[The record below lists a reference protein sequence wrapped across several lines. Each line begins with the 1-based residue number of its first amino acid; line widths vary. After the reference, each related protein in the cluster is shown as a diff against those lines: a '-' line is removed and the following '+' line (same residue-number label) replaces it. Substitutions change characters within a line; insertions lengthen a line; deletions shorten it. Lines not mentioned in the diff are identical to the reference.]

1 MAKILI
7 AEDDKA
13 LSGVLQKKLEVGGHK
28 ASVAFD
34 GEEALKMMKSGK
46 PDMVL
51 LDIVMPKVNGY
62 EVLERMRADP
72 ELSAIPVI
80 VISNSGQ
87 PVELE
92 RVKQLGAVDYLVKAS
107 FEPNEVLE
115 KMNNF
120 LASPVRPA
128 GSASALN
135 EGKDIKTGSYAV
147 LVVEDD
153 KFLRDLLTLKLKKE
167 GFKVEEAVDGDEGLA
182 KVRSSRPSII
192 ILDLIIPG
200 KDGFA
205 FLQDLKKDP
214 KTASVP
220 VIVLSNLGQREDIE
234 RAKSLGA
241 RDYMVK
247 AQLTPIEVV
256 ERIKA
261 ALRESYI

>member
-13 LSGVLQKKLEVGGHK
+13 LSGVLQKKLELNGYE
-28 ASVAFD
+28 AAVAAD
-34 GEEALKMMKSGK
+34 GEETLKALKSGK
-46 PDMVL
+46 YDMVL
-51 LDIVMPKVNGY
+51 FDIVMPKVNCY
-62 EVLERMRADP
+62 EVLEKMHGDP
-72 ELSAIPVI
+72 ELSSIPVI

-92 RVKQLGAVDYLVKAS
+92 KVKSLGAVDYLVKAN

-115 KMNNF
+115 KINQY
-120 LASPVRPA
+120 LS
-128 GSASALN
+128 SLN
-135 EGKDIKTGSYAV
+135 KPSITTSISDNKEVNTGAYSV
-147 LVVEDD
+147 LIIEDD
-153 KFLRDLLTLKLKKE
+153 KFLRDLLSLKLKKE
-167 GFKVEEAVDGDEGLA
+167 GFKVDEAIDGEEGLA
-182 KVRSSRPSII
+182 KVRSVKPSII

-205 FLQDLKKDP
+205 LLQDLKKDP
-214 KTASVP
+214 NTEAIP

-241 RDYMVK
+241 KDYMIK

-256 ERIKA
+256 ERIKSV
-261 ALRESYI
+261 LRKSYI